1 MVYNVAVMYV
11 EEIKRV
17 VDGKEYSSF
26 VLRESYREGG
36 KVRKRYIANISHLP
50 RNEIEAVREALRC
63 KNPGIQ
69 KQDIQQQ
76 TGPSVGALFAVV
88 ELCKRLHI
96 SQALGDSRQA
106 ALVLWLIFSR
116 LLEQGS
122 RLSSARLAGR
132 HDISLLGLKSFDEDD
147 LYGALDWLSEQQ
159 EAVQQV
165 LFKQRKATELFLYD
179 VSSSYFEGMDNE
191 LAWWGYNR
199 DGKKGKKQLVFGMLT
214 DDAGMPFAVEVFE
227 GNTADPTTFVH
238 LVKGFG
244 SRFGVEKVT
253 FVGDRGMIK
262 SLGIEALHEEGFTYI
277 TAITKPQIGTL
288 LKQGTIQ
295 LSLFDEE
302 LHEVAANNT
311 RYILRRNPVQAAKL
325 ESTRKNKLE
334 SLMVAAK
341 KETRYLSSHPRASL
355 DVAIKR
361 LADIRSKLCMTK
373 IVEIKAEGRHLT
385 VEPIQAAWDE
395 AAQLDGCY
403 VIKTDLMSAVDKET
417 VHARYK
423 DLAEVER
430 GFRTIKTGLL
440 EVRPIWLRRKE
451 RTKAH
456 VFVCMLAYMVQRR
469 LHEIRDKEETVKDIL
484 AELNRIARVDI
495 ITPGEIIPSIPAPP
509 KRAAQIL
516 TALNLQLPVPSP
528 LQSPVPKK
536 PRRRHAS

>member
-1 MVYNVAVMYV
+1 MRYTVAVMYI

-36 KVRKRYIANISHLP
+36 KVRKRYVANISHLP
-50 RNEIEAVREALRC
+50 RNEIEAIREALRY
-63 KNPGIQ
+63 KNPGVQ

-76 TGPSVGALFAVV
+76 TGCSVGALFTVV
-88 ELCKRLHI
+88 ELCKRLQI
-96 SQALGDSRQA
+96 SEALGHSRQA

-122 RLSSARLAGR
+122 RLSSARLAER
-132 HDISLLGLKSFDEDD
+132 HDISLLGLRSFSEDD
-147 LYGALDWLSEQQ
+147 LYGALDWLAEQQ
-159 EAVQQV
+159 EAIQQA
-165 LFKQRKATELFLYD
+165 LFKQHKATQLFLYD
-179 VSSSYFEGMDNE
+179 VSSSYFEGMENE

-199 DGKKGKKQLVFGMLT
+199 DKKKGKKQLVFGMLT

-244 SRFGVEKVT
+244 KRFGVEKVT

-277 TAITKPQIGTL
+277 TAITKPQIRTM

-295 LSLFDEE
+295 LSLFDKE
-302 LHEVAANNT
+302 LHEVSGKNI
-311 RYILRRNPVQAAKL
+311 RYIFKRNPVRAAEMESARQDKL
-325 ESTRKNKLE
+325 N
-334 SLMVAAK
+334 SLILAAQ
-341 KETRYLSSHPRASL
+341 KETLYLSNHPKAS
-355 DVAIKR
+355 VNTAIKR
-361 LADIRSKLCMTK
+361 LTAIRSKLCMTK
-373 IVEIKAEGRHLT
+373 IVEIKADSRILT

-403 VIKTDLMSAVDKET
+403 VIKTDCMSGPDKET

-440 EVRPIWLRRKE
+440 EVRPIWLRRKQ

-456 VFVCMLAYMVQRR
+456 VFVCMLAYMVQRK

-495 ITPGEIIPSIPAPP
+495 ITPGETIPSIPAPP
-509 KRAAQIL
+509 KRAAEIL
-516 TALNLQLPVPSP
+516 NALKLRLPVPST
-528 LQSPVPKK
+528 LQSLVPKK
-536 PRRRHAS
+536 PSRHRAS